1 MVPGVVSQESCPK
14 PTKLSSPEYSAERFR
29 SLATGVLDCLA
40 SPAMNGTIPPLSPP
54 PTHPTEPGPPPKRG
68 CGPGSCAV
76 GCVVLLAVLVVGVIV
91 AFVAGKKFIEH
102 SVDQYTATEPVPIER
117 PAASPEKLAAAQA
130 KLEAFEAG
138 LAEDGTPVA
147 LEMTG
152 EELNLLFLT
161 HPSVEALAGRVAVS
175 IADDKLRA
183 LFSAPLDAL
192 PIPPIGF
199 LGDRLDGRFL
209 NGDVDLSL
217 GMVGSVPTLYAE
229 RLSLNGL
236 EIPESFMSGLRGTNL
251 LEEAMKDAE
260 TRKFFEGFESI
271 RIEGDK
277 LFLVPKGAAP

>member
-1 MVPGVVSQESCPK
+1 
-14 PTKLSSPEYSAERFR
+14 
-29 SLATGVLDCLA
+29 
-40 SPAMNGTIPPLSPP
+40 MNGSPPLLSPSPSHATEPP
-54 PTHPTEPGPPPKRG
+54 PPPRRG

-76 GCVVLLAVLVVGVIV
+76 GCVVLLAVLVVGGIV
-91 AFVAGKKFIEH
+91 TIVAGKKFIEN
-102 SVDQYTATEPVPIER
+102 SVDRYTATESIPIER
-117 PAASPEKLAAAQA
+117 PAASPETLAATQA
-130 KLEAFEAG
+130 KLKAFEAG

-161 HPSVEALAGRVAVS
+161 HPSLEALAGRVAVS

-183 LFSAPLDAL
+183 SFSAPLDSL

-217 GMVGSVPTLYAE
+217 GMDGSVPTLYAE

-236 EIPESFMSGLRGTNL
+236 AIPESFMSGLRGTNL

-271 RIEGDK
+271 RIEGDR
-277 LFLVPKGAAP
+277 LFLVPKGAVP